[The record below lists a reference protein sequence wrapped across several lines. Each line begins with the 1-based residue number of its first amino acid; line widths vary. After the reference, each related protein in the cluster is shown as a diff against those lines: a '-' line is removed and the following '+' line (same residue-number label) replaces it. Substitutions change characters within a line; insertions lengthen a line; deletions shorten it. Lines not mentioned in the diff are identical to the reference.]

1 MNDMKNTF
9 RIETEDRY
17 GRFSEYEVQATSKAE
32 AEAIANKPVNVV
44 DGSIVLN
51 VVQVTF
57 NEPDSFRDVMPTSKE
72 VYDYDGMWGVSG
84 YYNDNDGND
93 IRDRD

>member
-1 MNDMKNTF
+1 MNNFLILILVSLSDLWFNILKMNDMKNTF

-17 GRFSEYEVQATSKAE
+17 GRFSEYEVQANNKAE

-44 DGSIVLN
+44 DGSIVLS

-57 NEPDSFRDVMPTSKE
+57 NEADSFRDMMPDSRE
-72 VYDYDGMWGVSG
+72 FYGQ
-84 YYNDNDGND
+84 
-93 IRDRD
+93 